1 MEGNGKPRI
10 WVNRILAFLAG
21 GLLALIVMGIAIVSP
36 LNTRNKDL
44 TTKLDNIENAAP
56 RLLAEA
62 RASMETKDYA
72 NALKTLDVLFIQQP
86 VSQEAVEGKKLYT
99 AIEAT
104 VKDSDMKWEAA
115 MVSIKNAW
123 EKTTTAQLREQ
134 ARAQVENT
142 MTETLN
148 REWENSKDRIRKEW
162 EDRQI

>member
-1 MEGNGKPRI
+1 MEGNGKPRMWI
-10 WVNRILAFLAG
+10 NRIVAFLGG
-21 GLLALIVMGIAIVSP
+21 GLIALIVLSVAMISP
-36 LNTRNKDL
+36 ANTRNKDL
-44 TTKLDNIENAAP
+44 TAKLDSIQNAAP

-62 RASMETKDYA
+62 KASMETKDYA
-72 NALKTLDVLFIQQP
+72 NALRTLDVLFIQQP

-115 MVSIKNAW
+115 MVTIKKAW
-123 EKTTTAQLREQ
+123 EKTTTAELREQ